1 MEFQQGSV
9 DAEELL
15 AFFRCRRLPYLD
27 RFGPQEAKL
36 PPESLLE
43 QWRRDR
49 QALQAAVL
57 ERFPGE
63 EVAPGNEALLA
74 AMAAGAER
82 IYGGQVV
89 AKLFWEV
96 DPEGAAEAEPTD
108 SEVALAPSLETEVE
122 LTEDNST
129 DKTSSSLA
137 LPPEAIPEFRSV
149 WVSSSLDLLIR
160 DPSSIGKGQLSYLP
174 VHIRIGKRPKP
185 EYELLLALQAELL
198 GSLQGQVPKCGF
210 LILKDGKWHLVHLSR
225 RRTQVRRLLQ
235 DYLHSLEQ
243 AEPPQVFMAR
253 SRCHL
258 CHWRE
263 HCRQLNAVA
272 QPLSLLPGVTGSRYP
287 LLQEAGI
294 HSIEALA
301 NARLEMLQAIPKLG
315 AGVALQLQLQA
326 RATLSRKPL
335 WLQSPPQALPTA
347 PVELYFDIEADP
359 RHNVAYLLGLL
370 VVEQAEENKVVNYY
384 SCLAAEPREER
395 QAWQQF
401 LQLVQRYPE
410 APIYHFH
417 SFEVQTCRRLGEQ
430 HQTDPREVRQLLKRF
445 VDLHSWVQRSVV
457 LPIESYSLKNIARW
471 LGFKWRLPEGSGAH
485 SIYWYSQWLETR
497 DRRYLE
503 QSLIYNEDDCRATY
517 CLKNWLSQGSVLAP
531 VDGPSPDTWAGH

>member
-1 MEFQQGSV
+1 LEFQVAAAQQGSV

-63 EVAPGNEALLA
+63 QVAPGNEALLA

-89 AKLFWEV
+89 AELFWEA
-96 DPEGAAEAEPTD
+96 DPEGAAEAEPGG
-108 SEVALAPSLETEVE
+108 SEVALAPSPETEVE
-122 LTEDNST
+122 LTEDDST
-129 DKTSSSLA
+129 DKAPSNLA
-137 LPPEAIPEFRSV
+137 LPPEAVPGFRSV
-149 WVSSSLDLLIR
+149 RVSSSLDLLIR
-160 DPSSIGKGQLSYLP
+160 DPAFRGQGRPAYLP
-174 VHIRIGKRPKP
+174 VHIRIGQRPKP

-198 GSLQGQVPKCGF
+198 GSLQGQVPKRGF
-210 LILKDGKWHLVHLSR
+210 LILKDGKCHPVHLSR
-225 RRTQVRRLLQ
+225 RRAQVRRLLQ
-235 DYLHSLEQ
+235 DYLHSLNQ
-243 AEPPQVFMAR
+243 PEPPQVLMAR

-263 HCRQLNAVA
+263 HCRRLNAVA

-294 HSIEALA
+294 DSIEALA

-370 VVEQAEENKVVNYY
+370 VVEQAEGEKLVSYH
-384 SCLAAEPREER
+384 SCLAVEPQEEG
-395 QAWQQF
+395 QAWKQF
-401 LQLVQRYPE
+401 LHLVQRYPE

-417 SFEVQTCRRLGEQ
+417 GFEVQTCQRLGERYP
-430 HQTDPREVRQLLKRF
+430 TDSRQVRQLLQRF
-445 VDLHSWVQRSVV
+445 VDLHAWVQRSVV

-471 LGFKWRLPEGSGAH
+471 LGFEWRLPNANGAQ

-503 QSLIYNEDDCRATY
+503 QSLIYNEDDCRATH
-517 CLKNWLSQGSVLAP
+517 CLKNWLSQSAVLAP
-531 VDGPSPDTWAGH
+531 VEGPSFD

>member
-1 MEFQQGSV
+1 MEFRVAAAQQGSV

-36 PPESLLE
+36 PPENLLE

-63 EVAPGNEALLA
+63 QVTPGNGALLA

-82 IYGGQVV
+82 IYGGQIL
-89 AKLFWEV
+89 AELFWQLDSSSTEELAGLEPDV
-96 DPEGAAEAEPTD
+96 GASLEPDPDQAAED
-108 SEVALAPSLETEVE
+108 WGGVG
-122 LTEDNST
+122 
-129 DKTSSSLA
+129 KT
-137 LPPEAIPEFRSV
+137 PWEFGPEFRSV

-160 DPSSIGKGQLSYLP
+160 DPALVGRRRHAVQPSYWP

-198 GSLQGQVPKCGF
+198 GSLQGQVPKRGF
-210 LILKDGKWHLVHLSR
+210 LILKDGKWHPVHLSR
-225 RRTQVRRLLQ
+225 RRVQVRRLLQ
-235 DYLHSLEQ
+235 EYLGTLNQ
-243 AEPPQVFMAR
+243 PEPPQVFMAR

-272 QPLSLLPGVTGSRYP
+272 QPLTLLPGVTGSRYP

-294 HSIEALA
+294 DSIEALA
-301 NARLEMLQAIPKLG
+301 NAQLEMLQAIPKLG

-326 RATLSRKPL
+326 RATLSRRPL
-335 WLQSPPQALPTA
+335 WIQSPPLPTT

-370 VVEQAEENKVVNYY
+370 VVEQAEGTKVANYHG
-384 SCLAAEPREER
+384 CLAADPREEG
-395 QAWQQF
+395 QAWEQF
-401 LQLVQRYPE
+401 LQLAQRYPD

-417 SFEVQTCRRLGEQ
+417 GFEVQTCRRLGEQ
-430 HQTDPREVRQLLKRF
+430 YRTDPRQVRQLLQRF
-445 VDLHSWVQRSVV
+445 VDLHAWVQRSVV

-471 LGFKWRLPEGSGAH
+471 LGFEWRLPDANGAQ

-497 DRRYLE
+497 ERRYLE
-503 QSLIYNEDDCRATY
+503 HSLIYNEDDCRATHR
-517 CLKNWLSQGSVLAP
+517 LKDWLSQGEVLQQAVFP
-531 VDGPSPDTWAGH
+531 TVNV

>member
-263 HCRQLNAVA
+263 HCRQLNAAA

-384 SCLAAEPREER
+384 SCLAAEPREEG

>member
-1 MEFQQGSV
+1 MEFQVAAAQQGSV

-63 EVAPGNEALLA
+63 QVAPGNEALLA

-89 AKLFWEV
+89 AELFWEA
-96 DPEGAAEAEPTD
+96 DPEGVAEVEPAGSGVT
-108 SEVALAPSLETEVE
+108 LAPSSATEVE
-122 LTEDNST
+122 LLEDDST
-129 DKTSSSLA
+129 DKTPSNLA
-137 LPPEAIPEFRSV
+137 LSPEAVPEFSSV

-160 DPSSIGKGQLSYLP
+160 DPALRSQGQPAYLP

-198 GSLQGQVPKCGF
+198 GSLQGQVPKRGF
-210 LILKDGKWHLVHLSR
+210 LILKDGKWHPVPLSR
-225 RRTQVRRLLQ
+225 HRVQVRRLLR
-235 DYLHSLEQ
+235 DYLHSLDQ
-243 AEPPQVFMAR
+243 PEPPQVLMAR

-287 LLQEAGI
+287 LLREAGI

-370 VVEQAEENKVVNYY
+370 VVEQAEGEKLVSYH
-384 SCLAAEPREER
+384 SCLAAEPQEEE
-395 QAWQQF
+395 QAWKQF
-401 LQLVQRYPE
+401 LQLVQRYPD

-417 SFEVQTCRRLGEQ
+417 GFEVQTCQRLGGRYP
-430 HQTDPREVRQLLKRF
+430 TDSRQVRQLLQRF
-445 VDLHSWVQRSVV
+445 VDLHAWIQRSVV

-471 LGFKWRLPEGSGAH
+471 LGFEWRLPNANGAQ

-517 CLKNWLSQGSVLAP
+517 HLKAWLSQSAAFELTRGE
-531 VDGPSPDTWAGH
+531 T